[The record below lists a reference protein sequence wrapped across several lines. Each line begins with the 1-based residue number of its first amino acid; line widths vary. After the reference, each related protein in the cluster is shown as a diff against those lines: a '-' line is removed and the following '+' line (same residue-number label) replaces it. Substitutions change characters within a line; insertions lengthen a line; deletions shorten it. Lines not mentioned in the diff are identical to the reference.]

1 MAVFTE
7 VSDKDARELLRRMS
21 LGSFKE
27 LRGIQGGIENTNYFL
42 TTEQGEWVLTLFER
56 LTAEQLP
63 FYLYLMKHLA
73 QAGIPVPD
81 PQAETRSGD
90 ILLSVCGKPASIVN
104 RLPGKSELAPQPAH
118 CAAVGEMLARM
129 HLAGRR
135 LRSPAA
141 QSAQPALVERDRAH
155 GHPAHRRTHGR
166 PCCAPSWP
174 SRTMWPPRPPMRRC
188 RAAPCTPTCSA
199 TT

>member
-90 ILLSVCGKPASIVN
+90 ILLRVCGKPASIVN
-104 RLPGKSELAPQPAH
+104 RLPGRSRLTPSPRTAPPWARCWRACTWPAETTIASSPI
-118 CAAVGEMLARM
+118 CAACPG
-129 HLAGRR
+129 G
-135 LRSPAA
+135 
-141 QSAQPALVERDRAH
+141 
-155 GHPAHRRTHGR
+155 TR
-166 PCCAPSWP
+166 PC
-174 SRTMWPPRPPMRRC
+174 PR
-188 RAAPCTPTCSA
+188 
-199 TT
+199 